1 MFSCSLG
8 RAVRTVPASAIT
20 ARAAPSA
27 SITAIRPLTE
37 CTRQRQPGHQRRHS
51 SSKTSIPP
59 DGSKVVAPTQRTT
72 SSGRTARKKSKDA
85 TAPADTQN
93 QPFSKQYPHL
103 PSVPS
108 TQHLHPQ
115 DVNLSSFFS
124 LHRPI
129 SVTTA
134 IPPETTEAQFN
145 SIFEPRT
152 LNNREKFAK
161 VISTLGGFAE
171 NLDSAVVETDE
182 DRIITWQVIDQE
194 AEMAQ
199 DANRKISGPRG
210 GAMQHFMTQ
219 FKPYRPPPPPQPLNE
234 LAAAASSKARS
245 KRALTAPQKGRSWST
260 TITITEYT
268 NLDGKIMYANA
279 VAEPIAL
286 APSSPQ
292 KQPFLHRM
300 GERERVWQEYR
311 DERNQQ
317 RAPMKKPE
325 MSLLSVKRQRKLK
338 MKKHKYKKLM
348 KRTRNER
355 RKLGKL

>member
-8 RAVRTVPASAIT
+8 RAVRTVPASAIA

-27 SITAIRPLTE
+27 SSITAIRPLTQ
-37 CTRQRQPGHQRRHS
+37 CTRQHQPGHQRRHS
-51 SSKTSIPP
+51 SSKTSVPP
-59 DGSKVVAPTQRTT
+59 DGSKVVAPAQRAASTGRTT
-72 SSGRTARKKSKDA
+72 RKKSKDA
-85 TAPADTQN
+85 MAPANIQN
-93 QPFSKQYPHL
+93 QPFSKQYPHI

-108 TQHLHPQ
+108 TRHLRAE

-134 IPPETTEAQFN
+134 VPPESTEAQFN

-152 LNNREKFAK
+152 LNNRQKFAK
-161 VISTLGGFAE
+161 VISTLSGFAE
-171 NLDSAVVETDE
+171 NLDSAIVETDE
-182 DRIITWQVIDQE
+182 EGNITWQAIEQE
-194 AEMAQ
+194 VDMAQ
-199 DANRKISGPRG
+199 DAHRKGSGLRG
-210 GAMQHFMTQ
+210 DPMQQFMGQ
-219 FKPYRPPPPPQPLNE
+219 FKPFRPPPPPQPLNE
-234 LAAAASSKARS
+234 LVAASSKARS
-245 KRALTAPQKGRSWST
+245 KRASAAPQKGRSWST

-268 NLDGKIMYANA
+268 NRDGKIMYANA
-279 VAEPIAL
+279 IAEPIAI

-300 GERERVWQEYR
+300 GERERIWQEYR
-311 DERNQQ
+311 DERSQ
-317 RAPMKKPE
+317 RGQSKKPE
-325 MSLLSVKRQRKLK
+325 MKLISVKRQRKLK